1 MTTVTKVVTSLALL
15 ALLAAPASARIE
27 GDEGG
32 LSAYPQFGAERG
44 SDWNGPGTLVNRPQH
59 R

>member
-1 MTTVTKVVTSLALL
+1 MTVTKAVFAFALL

-32 LSAYPQFGAERG
+32 LSAYPMFGAERG
-44 SDWNGPGTLVNRPQH
+44 NSSHPGTLVNRPYQ

>member
-1 MTTVTKVVTSLALL
+1 MSTLTKAVASLALL

-32 LSAYPQFGAERG
+32 LSAYPQFGAERN
-44 SDWNGPGTLVNRPQH
+44 SDWRAPGTFVNRPH
-59 R
+59 